1 MRWSSQEYGKPLE
14 KEDCGNT
21 KMFVGFGV
29 SVVLSAVI
37 HVVALII
44 AYKRYGYRLNGNV
57 YIVFSEIRLFMK

>member
-21 KMFVGFGV
+21 KIFVGFGV

-37 HVVALII
+37 HVVALVI
-44 AYKRYGYRLNGNV
+44 AYKRYTV
-57 YIVFSEIRLFMK
+57 KFVCS